1 MKKVFTQDICWVF
14 VVLLVCLSVACSD
27 ENVDSPGDPDVSTHA
42 DTEQD
47 TKVPT
52 PAVLPARQVR
62 RMSIDQLKQSIP
74 IVTSGLEWIEDFGE
88 GPMDMLSILAATL
101 GAPDYL
107 LVTQE
112 NLEPSLI
119 IAKFMQD
126 ASHRICPKWIA
137 RDKSLPVSERSLV
150 IHEDWN
156 SLDETLVKANIRAL
170 LFRFFARV
178 VASDDDASIVDLY
191 ELFDAAVSNSPIVNK
206 AEDGWLA
213 LCLAL
218 MTEPD
223 FVLY

>member
-1 MKKVFTQDICWVF
+1 MKKVFNLDICFVV
-14 VVLLVCLSVACSD
+14 VVLLVCLSTACSD

-42 DTEQD
+42 DIEQD
-47 TKVPT
+47 TKEPT
-52 PAVLPARQVR
+52 PVTLPARQVR
-62 RMSIDQLKQSIP
+62 RLSIDQLKRSIP
-74 IVTSGLEWIEDFGE
+74 IVTDGLEWIEDFGE
-88 GPMDMLSILAATL
+88 GPIDMLNVLAATL

-107 LVTQE
+107 LITQE

-126 ASHRICPKWIA
+126 ASHRICPRWIA
-137 RDKSLPVSERSLV
+137 RDKTLPVTERSLV

-170 LFRFFARV
+170 LFRFFARA
-178 VASDDDASIVDLY
+178 VASDDDEAIVDLY
-191 ELFDAAVSNSPIVNK
+191 ELFDAAASNAPIVNK